1 MVGVF
6 ASLKWRLVTSRL
18 RAAKGSARVGIIIG
32 LLVLLVFLLFIAVG
46 LGSLRLLPVFA
57 VPIIVTLFTV
67 QLVAWM
73 VTPLLA
79 FGVDETV
86 DPARFALLPI
96 RAQTLQR
103 GLLVTSLIGFFP
115 AANVVIL
122 IGAAVALGV
131 PWSVLPIALICAG
144 VQLVTCVVLSRAAS
158 TSMSG
163 LMSSRRGR
171 DLGMVVGLLI
181 FLLYMVFVTVINNPG
196 NGNALQ
202 DGTLTVAAALQW
214 LPPGALASL
223 PGLIASGEFAKAAL
237 AAVIA
242 LVGLALSWWWWSV
255 ALQKSLTTVP
265 STTAGSSP
273 AGRGAGSTSVGVGV
287 RGTMRVV
294 VDRDRVLV
302 WRDPMR
308 RMPWLLMGVLTL
320 VWPFLV
326 VQGKGAVF
334 AVAFGAILCG
344 AQAGNQYGVE
354 GSGLWLHLQTIA
366 DRTRARGEVLGH
378 AVVTVIPGTVIVL
391 IAIAVQ
397 AIFRDDYDKIPAA
410 IGVCLGALLGATAT
424 ASWLSAKLPYAQ
436 PQSRKSLFV
445 SSVPGQ
451 KGRTVVASLGLMVG
465 GILVALPAAAV
476 AALSLLVAG
485 WWGWVAL
492 IVGPALGVVA
502 LWVAARMAAAMYLD
516 RSPEIFAVVSAGDR
530 V

>member
-18 RAAKGSARVGIIIG
+18 RATKGSARVGIIIG
-32 LLVLLVFLLFIAVG
+32 FLVLLVFLLFIAVG
-46 LGSLRLLPVFA
+46 LGSLRLLPEFA
-57 VPIIVTLFTV
+57 VPMIVTLFTV

-131 PWSVLPIALICAG
+131 PWSVLPIAVICAG

-202 DGTLTVAAALQW
+202 DGTLTVAAALEW

-242 LVGLALSWWWWSV
+242 LVGLALAWWWWSV

-273 AGRGAGSTSVGVGV
+273 AGRGAGQHLGGRRGAWDHAGGCRPGPGAGLARPDAADAMADDGGADPGLAVPGRAGQGRGV
-287 RGTMRVV
+287 RGGVRRHLV
-294 VDRDRVLV
+294 RGAGREPV
-302 WRDPMR
+302 WRR
-308 RMPWLLMGVLTL
+308 RVRAMAAPADHQRT
-320 VWPFLV
+320 
-326 VQGKGAVF
+326 
-334 AVAFGAILCG
+334 
-344 AQAGNQYGVE
+344 
-354 GSGLWLHLQTIA
+354 GSA
-366 DRTRARGEVLGH
+366 
-378 AVVTVIPGTVIVL
+378 
-391 IAIAVQ
+391 
-397 AIFRDDYDKIPAA
+397 PAA
-410 IGVCLGALLGATAT
+410 RCSAMLL
-424 ASWLSAKLPYAQ
+424 
-436 PQSRKSLFV
+436 SR
-445 SSVPGQ
+445 
-451 KGRTVVASLGLMVG
+451 
-465 GILVALPAAAV
+465 
-476 AALSLLVAG
+476 
-485 WWGWVAL
+485 
-492 IVGPALGVVA
+492 
-502 LWVAARMAAAMYLD
+502 
-516 RSPEIFAVVSAGDR
+516 
-530 V
+530 